1 MKEISMDSLPLN
13 NQKMDLP
20 TLQEVID
27 YSPLIVT
34 PDISVADVITLLSQ
48 PPGSSNHGCVLIVKK
63 SQLVGIFTL
72 TDAFKLS
79 MNKINLSE
87 MPIAEVMT
95 SQIIT
100 LKQSQLQDTFTVL
113 SFLRQHQIQHL
124 PILGEGEELLGIV
137 TETSLMAN
145 TIAALQQQLEART
158 TQLRDARLIAYTIQ
172 EKRQLEQLCDVVQ
185 PSVLQQAPRDRQHT
199 DEELLYSEEW
209 LRLALDTSKMGL
221 WDWNI
226 LTDSFII
233 SESAS
238 RLFGLV
244 PGTFG
249 RTYEAFLNSV
259 HPEDRELVAQAVT
272 FSLDAAVEHS
282 IEFRTIWQD
291 GSIHWIAGQGKGY
304 YNSND
309 VAVRMIGTVMDITQ
323 HRQAFAALQ
332 ESEER
337 FRTMADTAPVM
348 IWLAGTDKLCNY
360 FNKGWLDFT
369 GCSLEEE
376 IGNGWT
382 QNIHP
387 EDYQRCV
394 DNYFTA
400 FDARQSFLIEYRLRR
415 FDGVYRWILDRGTPR
430 FNADRSFVGYI
441 GSCIDISDRKHTEDD
456 LKEMSEALSNA
467 VEGISRVDTQGRYVA
482 VNRAYASAIGYTPE
496 EMIGME
502 WSPTVHPEDR
512 EKMIAAYQYMCLHG
526 KVEVEARG
534 VRKDGSIFYKQ
545 LVMLSAFD
553 EQGRFTGHHCFMKDI
568 SDRIEAE
575 QKISEQ
581 AALLDVAT
589 DAILVR
595 GLDQKILYWNQG
607 AERLYGWTIEEALN
621 QNANKLLYK
630 ELYPQ
635 LETALFTVVES
646 GSWQGELHKVNKTGK
661 EIIVASRWTLI
672 RDEAGQAKSILTV
685 DTDITE
691 KKQLE
696 TQFLRTQRM
705 DSLGTLASGIAHDLN
720 NILTPILAVAQL
732 LPLTIPNLNEQ
743 NVSMLDMLETNV
755 KRGADLVKQILSFA
769 RGTEGKRIPVQ
780 VKHLLLDI
788 EQIVKGTFPK
798 TIEVNKDI
806 QPNLMTV
813 AADATQLHQVLMN
826 LCVNARDAMPNG
838 GTLTISAANLF
849 IDAQYTRMNIEAKVG
864 SYIVINIADSGIG
877 IPEEIIDRIF
887 EPFFT
892 TKEVGKG
899 TGLGLSTVIGII
911 KSHGGFVEVLSQ
923 CGKGSQFK
931 VYLPSSLDQQI
942 QSTEDLEV
950 LIGNGELILVVDDE
964 IAIAEITKATLETH
978 NYRTLIANDGI
989 EAISIYAQR
998 KHEIALVIMDMMMP
1012 SLDGLTA
1019 IRTLQKINPNVVVV
1033 TMSGL
1038 TSSGPTIA
1046 EIAGINIQGVLS
1058 KPFTTKELLN
1068 SLHGILTQE

>member
-1 MKEISMDSLPLN
+1 MTEIPMNSLPLS
-13 NQKMDLP
+13 NQQIDLP
-20 TLQEVID
+20 ALEQVID
-27 YSPLIVT
+27 YSPLIVA
-34 PDISVADVITLLSQ
+34 PDTTVVDVITLLSQ
-48 PPGSSNHGCVLIVKK
+48 PPGNSNHGCVLVVKE

-72 TDAFKLS
+72 TDAFRLS
-79 MNKINLSE
+79 VNGINLSK
-87 MPIAEVMT
+87 MPITEVMT

-100 LKQSQLQDTFTVL
+100 LKQSQVQDIFTVL
-113 SFLRQHQIQHL
+113 SFLRQHKIQHL

-145 TIAALQQQLEART
+145 IIGALQEQLEART

-172 EKRQLEQLCDVVQ
+172 EKRQLEQFSDIVQ
-185 PSVLQQAPRDRQHT
+185 PQILQQAPGDRQHT
-199 DEELLYSEEW
+199 DEELLYTEEW
-209 LRLALDTSKMGL
+209 LRLALDASKMGL

-259 HPEDRELVAQAVT
+259 HPEDRELVAQAMT
-272 FSLDAAVEHS
+272 FSLDAGIEHS
-282 IEFRTIWQD
+282 IEFRTVWDD
-291 GSIHWIAGQGKGY
+291 GSIHWIAGQGKGF
-304 YNSND
+304 YNSNG
-309 VAVRMIGTVMDITQ
+309 VPVRMIGTVMDITQ

-369 GCSLEEE
+369 GCSVEQE

-394 DNYFTA
+394 DTYFTA
-400 FDARQSFLIEYRLRR
+400 FDARQSFLMEYRLRR

-430 FNADRSFVGYI
+430 FNADGSFVGYI
-441 GSCIDISDRKHTEDD
+441 GSCIDISDRKRTEDE

-467 VEGISRVDTQGRYVA
+467 VEGISRIDTQGRYVA
-482 VNRAYASAIGYTPE
+482 VNRAYASTIGYIPE

-502 WSPTVHPEDR
+502 WFGTVHPEDR
-512 EKMIAAYQYMCLHG
+512 EKMIAAYQHMCKIG
-526 KVEVEARG
+526 KVEAEVRG

-545 LVMLSAFD
+545 LVMISAFD

-595 GLDQKILYWNQG
+595 GLDRKILYWNQG
-607 AERLYGWTIEEALN
+607 AERLYGWTAGEALN
-621 QNANKLLYK
+621 QNASQLLYK
-630 ELYPQ
+630 QLSPQ
-635 LETALFTVVES
+635 LETALFTVMES

-672 RDEAGQAKSILTV
+672 RDEARQAKSILTV

-705 DSLGTLASGIAHDLN
+705 ESLGTLASGIAHDLN

-732 LPLTIPNLNEQ
+732 LPLTIPNLDERNL
-743 NVSMLDMLETNV
+743 SMLDMLETNV

-798 TIEVNKDI
+798 TIEIHKDI

-838 GTLTISAANLF
+838 GTLTISAANFF
-849 IDAQYTRMNIEAKVG
+849 IDAHYAGMNIEAKIG
-864 SYIVINIADSGIG
+864 SYIVVNIADSGIG

-887 EPFFT
+887 DPFFT

-923 CGKGSQFK
+923 VGKGSQFK
-931 VYLPSSLDQQI
+931 IYLPSSLEQQI
-942 QSTEDLEV
+942 QSTEDLEL

-978 NYRTLIANDGI
+978 NYRILIANDGI
-989 EAISIYAQR
+989 EAISIYAQQ
-998 KHEIALVIMDMMMP
+998 KHEIAVVLMDMMMP

-1019 IRTLQKINPNVVVV
+1019 IRTLQKINPDVVVI

-1038 TSSGPTIA
+1038 TSSGATIA
-1046 EIAGINIQGVLS
+1046 EVVGINVQGVLS
-1058 KPFTTKELLN
+1058 KPFTAKELLK
-1068 SLHGILTQE
+1068 SLHRILTPE